1 MIHILFLPGTFGSTI
16 NYVLQNFSA
25 GKNNSS
31 LHTTDVI
38 SPDGSMHNIYKS
50 GHWNSIEKLNKF
62 FNKEIDQDIE
72 ISTPNYPMEDAHAAD
87 IIDLLYKNC
96 PRDKVIFMHV
106 DDIDYAEINM
116 LAQYY
121 KMAYGSNIEQTID
134 MFCCD
139 NEHDIINWNS
149 TYTHWSEMQT
159 WELREWFSIFYVQ
172 WVQEWINA
180 NTYVPSEWL
189 QVSTREILNNT
200 NKTFVKIC
208 EYYNG
213 IDISN
218 LDKLADFSLLWRE
231 KQQYILDEHDLI
243 NSIVKLTIANNDF
256 SWKPLT
262 LIAEAM
268 VQQKLRSFGYELRCY
283 NLNTFPINSKVLYNL
298 IEKV

>member
-1 MIHILFLPGTFGSTI
+1 MIHILFLPGTFGSTV

-25 GKNNSS
+25 GKNNLS
-31 LHTTDVI
+31 LHITDVI

-72 ISTPNYPMEDAHAAD
+72 ISTPNYPMVEAHAAD

-96 PRDKVIFMHV
+96 SRDKVIFMHV
-106 DDIDYAEINM
+106 DDLDYAEINI

-121 KMAYGSNIEQTID
+121 KMAYGSNIKETID

-149 TYTHWSEMQT
+149 TYTHWSQMQT

-200 NKTFVKIC
+200 NETFVKIC

-262 LIAEAM
+262 FIAEAM
-268 VQQKLRSFGYELRCY
+268 VQHKLRSFGYELRCY

>member
-1 MIHILFLPGTFGSTI
+1 
-16 NYVLQNFSA
+16 
-25 GKNNSS
+25 
-31 LHTTDVI
+31 
-38 SPDGSMHNIYKS
+38 
-50 GHWNSIEKLNKF
+50 
-62 FNKEIDQDIE
+62 
-72 ISTPNYPMEDAHAAD
+72 
-87 IIDLLYKNC
+87 
-96 PRDKVIFMHV
+96 
-106 DDIDYAEINM
+106 
-116 LAQYY
+116 
-121 KMAYGSNIEQTID
+121 
-134 MFCCD
+134 
-139 NEHDIINWNS
+139 
-149 TYTHWSEMQT
+149 MQT

-200 NKTFVKIC
+200 NETFVKIC

-262 LIAEAM
+262 FIAEAM
-268 VQQKLRSFGYELRCY
+268 VQHKLRSFGYELRCY